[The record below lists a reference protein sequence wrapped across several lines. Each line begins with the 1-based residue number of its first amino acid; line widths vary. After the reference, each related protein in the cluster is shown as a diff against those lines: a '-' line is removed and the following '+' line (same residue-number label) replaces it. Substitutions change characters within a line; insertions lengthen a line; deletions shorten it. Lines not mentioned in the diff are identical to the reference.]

1 MGGKYRYLLKN
12 VGLMTISN
20 FASKILSFL
29 LVPLYTSVLTT
40 SEYGIFDF
48 YVTSILLL
56 TPLLSSNIL
65 DAVIRFS
72 LDRGNNPKDIF
83 GIGLKY
89 CITADLICILLVL
102 ANAWL
107 HIIATLTMYPV
118 YFILYFTFSL
128 FQDLMNQFARGLEKI
143 SEVAIGGI
151 INSIVVVSLNIFF
164 LLYLDLG
171 IDGYFLSYII
181 AFAITFIYLIV
192 RLKVWHYI
200 VWHKTNNSLKK
211 EMLSYSRPLIFQNIG
226 SWINNLS
233 DRYIVMWLCGAA
245 ANGVYSVSYKIPSML
260 TVFQTIFNQAWTIS
274 AVKSYNENQDD
285 FYEKIYKLYNIG
297 MVVLCS
303 VLISLE
309 KWVAKLLFAKEFY
322 LAWEYAPFL
331 IVSVVFSSMSS
342 LLGGI
347 LIAAKKSNDIAI
359 TTVVGAA
366 INTILN
372 ISLVL
377 LWGPVGAAIAT
388 LISYFLVWITRV
400 ISVNKLIKIKISLKR
415 DILAYIVLV
424 LQSVMLLWIPDG
436 ITLYISQTICLCSI
450 IGLMYR
456 DMKLFYQSMMLKI
469 KMSIK

>member
-200 VWHKTNNSLKK
+200 VWHKTNNPLKK